1 VRYIYLIE
9 SLNGI
14 HETVDYRGDFKVRVF
29 LNREDED
36 YPQHWHTDTEI
47 IMPVENSYKAVIDEK
62 TYHLNV
68 NDIIIVP
75 PCEMHSLIAPSTGSR
90 IIVQF
95 DCTMLYSLNGFTSV
109 FHMFH
114 PCVTVTPSAMPEI
127 HRELSS
133 VLHEIKSEYFSTLPL
148 REASV
153 YSLLIRFF
161 TILGRNC
168 IHGNEKLSDLKNQKH
183 LQYINLFFN
192 VCNYINEHC
201 TENIKLD
208 DIAST
213 AGFSKF
219 HFTRLFKQI
228 MNISCYDYLINRRLM
243 EAEKLLV
250 QPELSIMQVALK
262 SGFSSLATFNRLFK
276 TKKHCTPTEYRAY
289 LRNTPMFTDKTNCIN
304 S

>member
-1 VRYIYLIE
+1 MIE

-29 LNREDED
+29 LNREGED

-75 PCEMHSLIAPSTGSR
+75 PCEMHNVIAPSTGSR

-95 DCTMLYSLNGFTSV
+95 DCTMLYSLNGFSSV

-114 PCVTVTPSAMPEI
+114 PCVIVTPSVMPEI
-127 HRELSS
+127 HCELSS

-289 LRNTPMFTDKTNCIN
+289 LRNTPMFTDKTSYIN

>member
-1 VRYIYLIE
+1 MIE